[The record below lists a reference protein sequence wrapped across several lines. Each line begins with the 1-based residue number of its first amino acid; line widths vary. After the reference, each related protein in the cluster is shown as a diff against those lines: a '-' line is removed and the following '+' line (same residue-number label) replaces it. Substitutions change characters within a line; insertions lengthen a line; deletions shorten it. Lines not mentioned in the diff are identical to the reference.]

1 MTSNREPVK
10 TLRDEMAILFALKLL
25 DQVYINMSQDCFAIE
40 AYEQADAMLRARKAD
55 ADE

>member
-1 MTSNREPVK
+1 MTSTREPVK

-25 DQVYINMSQDCFAIE
+25 DQVFIDGFAIE
-40 AYEQADAMLRARKAD
+40 AYEQADAMLRAREAD